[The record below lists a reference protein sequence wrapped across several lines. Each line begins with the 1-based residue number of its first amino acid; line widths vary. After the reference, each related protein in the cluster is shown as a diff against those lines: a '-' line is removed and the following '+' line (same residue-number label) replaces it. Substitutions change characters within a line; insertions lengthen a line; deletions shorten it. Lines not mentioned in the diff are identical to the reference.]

1 MFRLTSSLIGDR
13 DFISLWQE
21 KLLLG
26 SLIQLQ
32 HIANLGDLDSV
43 DSKLF
48 RLFNLVLRTCMKFCY
63 LAL

>member
-21 KLLLG
+21 KLLG